1 MISIIQTIFLEE
13 DAFDY
18 VLLSYKLNCKSVFR
32 VFIYAVGFHLYA
44 FFDLLFVDELQ
55 NHLN

>member
-1 MISIIQTIFLEE
+1 MISIIQTE

-18 VLLSYKLNCKSVFR
+18 VLLFYKLNFKSVFR
-32 VFIYAVGFHLYA
+32 VFIYVVGSHSYV

-55 NHLN
+55 